1 MDEVEDKK
9 RYEKRSKQDSEYSH
23 TSDQRKQ
30 KRRQNDKWMFLVVA
44 NYKGVEDGASIYTL
58 GLM

>member
-30 KRRQNDKWMFLVVA
+30 KRRQNDK
-44 NYKGVEDGASIYTL
+44 
-58 GLM
+58 